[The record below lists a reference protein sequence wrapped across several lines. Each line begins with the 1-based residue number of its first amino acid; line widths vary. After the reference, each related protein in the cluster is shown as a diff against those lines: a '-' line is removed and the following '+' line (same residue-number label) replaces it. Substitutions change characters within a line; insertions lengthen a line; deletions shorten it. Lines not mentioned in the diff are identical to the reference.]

1 LPLSYTVFVV
11 VPPPFLF
18 GSHTSRRYP
27 QVIKYCEHHKDDAPT
42 SEDQLG
48 MDSEIVGFD
57 ADFVKVDQATL
68 FEMILVRLHAEP
80 QGLLPGRV
88 D

>member
-1 LPLSYTVFVV
+1 

-18 GSHTSRRYP
+18 VSHTSRRYP

-48 MDSEIVGFD
+48 MYSEEMVGFD

-68 FEMILVRLHAEP
+68 FEMIEVRLHAEP
-80 QGLLPGRV
+80 EGLLPGRV

>member
-1 LPLSYTVFVV
+1 
-11 VPPPFLF
+11 
-18 GSHTSRRYP
+18 
-27 QVIKYCEHHKDDAPT
+27 
-42 SEDQLG
+42 